1 MFVYYNLSS
10 RGQHAKFNMSRGD
23 AQTIGLFISCEVTVK
38 NMNCPLVI
46 KIYCLA
52 DYRQHVISNTS
63 AMQSNTDGV
72 ITVAW
77 TPTNSTLVSRHFDRY
92 EIQYRR
98 CVNQQN
104 DCVDS
109 QSMTI
114 TDTTTSHYSLTDV
127 IPLSTYEFNIT
138 LVKKSDHLFL
148 PGVSGLSATVT
159 VNITAGNA

>member
-1 MFVYYNLSS
+1 MN
-10 RGQHAKFNMSRGD
+10 
-23 AQTIGLFISCEVTVK
+23 GLLYI
-38 NMNCPLVI
+38 VI

-77 TPTNSTLVSRHFDRY
+77 TLTNSTLVSRHFDRY

-98 CVNQQN
+98 CANQQN
-104 DCVDS
+104 GCDDS

-127 IPLSTYEFNIT
+127 MPLSTYKFNIT
-138 LVKKSDHLFL
+138 LVKKSDRYFL

-159 VNITAGNA
+159 VNITAGIAYIRSILNFQVFKTVLTGS